1 MTTNTVF
8 KSFAFLIVSVFTTV
22 SFAQTSPTIAQS
34 LGLYAFPPQG
44 KDAAA
49 QEADEMACFK
59 WAKEQTG
66 YDPMNPTQ
74 LTVAPIDTSPD
85 GSAIVGGAKGTAAGT
100 ALGAIA
106 GETGK

>member
-1 MTTNTVF
+1 MIGF
-8 KSFAFLIVSVFTTV
+8 QQLKAQGSSISKSWN
-22 SFAQTSPTIAQS
+22 
-34 LGLYAFPPQG
+34 LYAFPA
-44 KDAAA
+44 KDQTA
-49 QEADEMACFK
+49 QLQDANETACFK